1 VNSEQWSV
9 IEWRG
14 CYPSN
19 WKGLVVTEA
28 MAHPAKFSS
37 KLIRKIYSHMQEEG
51 WVTEG
56 DNVLDPFGGVA
67 LGALEAMRLGLNWY
81 GVELEEKFYQIGN
94 ANIEKWMQDGKT
106 LRRWGTA
113 HLLNGDSRFLLR
125 VLADTVRVTVSSPP
139 YAETPVKQ
147 THMTSNKRGDPNNK
161 NYRPSWKKKID
172 SGFTKTERP
181 YGETPGQLGAMKAG
195 GFDAAISSTCEE
207 IRRLAEKKGSPRI
220 DWEVVYCMEKTAP
233 TPLSATQTSPQIG
246 GRDLE
251 GEIAE
256 AVHG

>member
-1 VNSEQWSV
+1 MFLSSPRKTRKTVSNTVGSEPWEVDEWS
-9 IEWRG
+9 G

-81 GVELEEKFYQIGN
+81 GVELEEKFHQKG
-94 ANIEKWMQDGKT
+94 KQGMLDGGVKT
-106 LRRWGTA
+106 IT
-113 HLLNGDSRFLLR
+113 
-125 VLADTVRVTVSSPP
+125 
-139 YAETPVKQ
+139 
-147 THMTSNKRGDPNNK
+147 
-161 NYRPSWKKKID
+161 
-172 SGFTKTERP
+172 TES
-181 YGETPGQLGAMKAG
+181 KS
-195 GFDAAISSTCEE
+195 FF
-207 IRRLAEKKGSPRI
+207 RRLAEKKGSPRI